1 MTVVNLW
8 VVTKK
13 CYYSNT
19 SKIIFFDST
28 LGIDKHFIKR
38 AGALGG
44 LKRTETKEQSMRN
57 YLNQLPENVTGKDI
71 SKKKL
76 RDEAKIDADDAIK
89 ATGGHELIPCDQ
101 LADLLAKGIL
111 F

>member
-1 MTVVNLW
+1 MT

-13 CYYSNT
+13 CYFSNNF
-19 SKIIFFDST
+19 KDYIFLISN

-57 YLNQLPENVTGKDI
+57 YLNQLPQNVTGKDI
-71 SKKKL
+71 NKKKL